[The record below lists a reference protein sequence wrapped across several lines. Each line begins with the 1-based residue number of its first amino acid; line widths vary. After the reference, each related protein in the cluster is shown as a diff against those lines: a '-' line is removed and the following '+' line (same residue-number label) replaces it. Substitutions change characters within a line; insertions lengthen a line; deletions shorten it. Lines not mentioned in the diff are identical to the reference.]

1 MIATWIVSLLLI
13 GLSGWM
19 LDWHRRSWRK
29 ADVDTSISD
38 SERRYALSQYRR
50 RVQASSIIGV
60 LGAAIALGPVVPRR
74 PWPMMIYLISV
85 AGACLA
91 ITLLA
96 AIDAWATRQYFARLR
111 SQNLAAQVQL
121 SRELRTEEA
130 RQQKSNAAERNL
142 PSTMREGD
150 STRRC

>member
-19 LDWHRRSWRK
+19 LDWHRRSWRR
-29 ADVDTSISD
+29 AEADTSISD
-38 SERRYALSQYRR
+38 SERRYALSQFRR
-50 RVQASSIIGV
+50 RMQASSIIGV
-60 LGAAIALGPVVPRR
+60 LGVAIALGPIVPRR
-74 PWPMMIYLISV
+74 PWPMMIYLMSI
-85 AGACLA
+85 AGACFA

-121 SRELRTEEA
+121 VRELQTDGA
-130 RQQKSNAAERNL
+130 RQEKVKAAKRTL
-142 PSTMREGD
+142 P
-150 STRRC
+150 

>member
-1 MIATWIVSLLLI
+1 MIATSIFSLLLI

-29 ADVDTSISD
+29 AAADTSISD

-50 RVQASSIIGV
+50 RMQASSIIGV
-60 LGAAIALGPVVPRR
+60 LGAAIAIGPIVPRR
-74 PWPMMIYLISV
+74 PWPMMIYLISIS
-85 AGACLA
+85 GACLA

-111 SQNLAAQVQL
+111 SQNLAAHVQL
-121 SRELRTEEA
+121 VRELRSEA
-130 RQQKSNAAERNL
+130 ANRETAVKRTL
-142 PSTMREGD
+142 P
-150 STRRC
+150 

>member
-29 ADVDTSISD
+29 AAFDASISN

-50 RVQASSIIGV
+50 RMQASSIIGV
-60 LGAAIALGPVVPRR
+60 LGVAIALGPIVPRR

-85 AGACLA
+85 AAACLA
-91 ITLLA
+91 ITFLA

-121 SRELRTEEA
+121 ARELRTEQS
-130 RQQKSNAAERNL
+130 RQQKSNAAKRNL
-142 PSTMREGD
+142 PSSLSEGE
-150 STRRC
+150 STHRC